1 MTEQIHNYVEETFF
15 KTAWEIIKERW
26 IHGKRLI
33 VDFSFKP
40 DSWKGTPEY
49 IRTEKWIKTPAAE
62 LHASGYKEAEGI
74 HDSIIWSSVKIY
86 VRFHGAKEFPID
98 QVFPEKKDTAY
109 TLNDA
114 MLSTSDRDFK
124 KGLARAQ
131 LTATADWQ
139 KLILIGMIA
148 AGAILGTKMMGM
160 W

>member
-1 MTEQIHNYVEETFF
+1 MSEHDYVEESFF
-15 KTAWEIIKERW
+15 KTGFEILKEKW
-26 IHGKRLI
+26 IRGKKLI
-33 VDFSFKP
+33 VDFTFKP
-40 DSWKGTPEY
+40 DVLKGAPEY
-49 IRTEKWIKTPAAE
+49 VRTEKWVKTPAKE
-62 LHASGYKEAEGI
+62 LHAIGYKEAEGI
-74 HDSIIWSSVKIY
+74 HDSILWSYVKIY
-86 VRFHGAKEFPID
+86 VRFHNEKEFPIS

-139 KLILIGMIA
+139 KMFLIMIIG
-148 AGAILGTKMMGM
+148 AGIILGTKMMGF

>member
-1 MTEQIHNYVEETFF
+1 
-15 KTAWEIIKERW
+15 
-26 IHGKRLI
+26 
-33 VDFSFKP
+33 
-40 DSWKGTPEY
+40 
-49 IRTEKWIKTPAAE
+49 
-62 LHASGYKEAEGI
+62 
-74 HDSIIWSSVKIY
+74 
-86 VRFHGAKEFPID
+86 
-98 QVFPEKKDTAY
+98 
-109 TLNDA
+109 